1 MSHYTNEEII
11 ATRDRLRMRAKTYPV
26 RHRTRTMIVTAS
38 EMIDQLL
45 TSMETSAATNLTP
58 AAVKS
63 YLKKHGLK
71 LTKKQAE
78 IFGLKP

>member
-1 MSHYTNEEII
+1 
-11 ATRDRLRMRAKTYPV
+11 
-26 RHRTRTMIVTAS
+26 MIVTAS